1 MKRIVIRVGGVQAIA
16 ELNDSPTASAVWQA
30 LPISAAANTWG
41 SEIYFA
47 IPVHLQEEDAQALV
61 SLGDLG
67 YWPRGNAFCIFFGP
81 TPMSRGSEIRPAS
94 PVNIFGH
101 LTGDPKVFDT
111 ARDGETI
118 TVERLQDP

>member
-1 MKRIVIRVGGVQAIA
+1 MIRAGDAQAIA

-30 LPISAAANTWG
+30 LPISTASNTWG

-47 IPVHLQEEDAQALV
+47 IPVHLQEQDAQALV
-61 SLGDLG
+61 SLGDLA
-67 YWPRGNAFCIFFGP
+67 YWPHGNAFCIFFGP

-94 PVNIFGH
+94 PVNVFGH
-101 LTGDPKVFDT
+101 LAGDTRVFDT
-111 ARDGETI
+111 VCNGEII